1 MSEAGLVIYN
11 EQSRVQIDSKYKNM
25 CLHTK
30 ALGKLFRH
38 GLGGIHAFNLEN
50 RSFDIRCFANAFNE
64 CYYSTQVD
72 VTDYYFNWDVP
83 AASLGLEVYNSKNER
98 VFSSNSKP
106 LKVLDFVSLDVN
118 SLNLGSV
125 CHSKNYNVSKIAIV
139 PSQIPYNFRRNRHYI
154 LLDSF
159 SFLVSGGSLEVS
171 YREVMSLYAYKG
183 SSSISAASSSS
194 FQPYGNFLVIDISH
208 Y

>member
-1 MSEAGLVIYN
+1 MSDAGLVIYN

-25 CLHTK
+25 CLHSKSQGT
-30 ALGKLFRH
+30 LFRH
-38 GLGGIHAFNLEN
+38 GLEGIHAFNLEN
-50 RSFDIRCFANAFNE
+50 SSFDIRCFANASNE
-64 CYYSTQVD
+64 CYYSTQVA

-83 AASLGLEVYNSKNER
+83 AATLGLEVYNSENER

-125 CHSKNYNVSKIAIV
+125 CHSKNYNASKIAIV
-139 PSQIPYNFRRNRHYI
+139 PSQIPYNFRRIRHNI

-159 SFLVSGGSLEVS
+159 SFLINGGHLEVS
-171 YREVMSLYAYKG
+171 YKQVMSLYANKG
-183 SSSISAASSSS
+183 SITISAAGSAS
-194 FQPYGNFLVIDISH
+194 FQPYGNFLVIDVSH

>member
-1 MSEAGLVIYN
+1 MSEAGLIIYN
-11 EQSRVQIDSKYKNM
+11 DNSLIQIDSKYKNM
-25 CLHTK
+25 CMHTK
-30 ALGKLFRH
+30 TQGNLFRH

-50 RSFDIRCFANAFNE
+50 TSFDIRCFANASNE

-83 AASLGLEVYNSKNER
+83 AAFLGLEVYNSKNER

-118 SLNLGSV
+118 SLSLGSV

-139 PSQIPYNFRRNRHYI
+139 PSQIPYNFRRIGQNI

-159 SFLVSGGSLEVS
+159 SFLIRGGSLEVS
-171 YREVMSLYAYKG
+171 YKEVMSLYAYRG
-183 SSSISAASSSS
+183 SSTASAASSSS
-194 FQPYGNFLVIDISH
+194 FQPYGNFLVIDVSH